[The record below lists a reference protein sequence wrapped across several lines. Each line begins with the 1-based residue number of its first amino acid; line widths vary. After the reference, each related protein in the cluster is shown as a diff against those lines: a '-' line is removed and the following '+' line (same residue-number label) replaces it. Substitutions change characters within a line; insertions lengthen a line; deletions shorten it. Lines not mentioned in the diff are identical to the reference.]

1 MKSIFNKLKKYYEIQ
16 SNFGILLLVGS
27 FFVFG
32 LAFLSIPSCS
42 FIDALNPITWGL
54 TVLMCFLILF
64 ILVFYKTIKIDFI
77 NISLVLFGIFALFS
91 SLING
96 MRAFVFTP
104 ILLATFSALIY
115 TFCISDKKV
124 IKPLFISAYIGD
136 ILFLFLFI
144 YQYRSDLIHLNFARL
159 GSAFGDINDIA
170 IFMGLGALISFMLT
184 FYSKKF
190 FLKICN
196 AFILC
201 LFGFCGL
208 SCGSKIFIIIIAIT
222 FVVGIFLIFGKKR
235 WWLSLIITCS
245 LIGLFF
251 LVINLPFMI
260 GLKTRFMNM
269 FATLKGEQKIDAGI
283 NGRDLS
289 TIDRVNM
296 FVDGITM
303 WLRKP
308 IFGYGIQGFFRAS
321 SYGKGWSH
329 NHISETLASF
339 GLIGAITYHFGFVKG
354 MAGYIKNKKDSYR
367 TMFFMIFI
375 FFIVCMISVALNSE
389 KIYAYLI
396 PLPIAF
402 LTNER
407 QLFEIKVAPIF
418 KRKEHKNDQ
427 NY

>member
-1 MKSIFNKLKKYYEIQ
+1 MKSLFNYLKNYFNLQ
-16 SNFGILLLVGS
+16 SNFGVFLLICS
-27 FFVFG
+27 FIVFG
-32 LAFLSIPSCS
+32 FAFLSIPACS
-42 FIDALNPITWGL
+42 FIVALNPITWAL
-54 TVLMCFLILF
+54 TILLCFLIIL
-64 ILVFYKTIKIDFI
+64 ILVFYGTIKIDFI

-104 ILLATFSALIY
+104 ILLAVFSALIY
-115 TFCISDKKV
+115 TFCINNRKV
-124 IKPLFISAYIGD
+124 IKPLFISAYVGD
-136 ILFLFLFI
+136 ILFLILFI
-144 YQYRSDLIHLNFARL
+144 FQYRSDLIHLNFARL

-170 IFMGLGALISFMLT
+170 IFMGFGAMTAFMFT
-184 FYSKKF
+184 FYSKKLLF
-190 FLKICN
+190 KILN

-201 LFGFCGL
+201 IFGFCGL
-208 SCGSKIFIIIIAIT
+208 SCGSKIFILIVAIT
-222 FVVGIFLIFGKKR
+222 FIVGIFFIFGKKR
-235 WWLSLIITCS
+235 WWLSIIVTCF
-245 LIGLFF
+245 LVGLFF
-251 LVINLPFMI
+251 AAINLPFLV
-260 GLKTRFMNM
+260 GLKNRFMNM
-269 FATLKGEQKIDAGI
+269 FATLKGEQKVDAGI

-308 IFGYGIQGFFRAS
+308 VLGYGIQGFFRAS

-339 GLIGAITYHFGFVKG
+339 GLVGAITFHFGFIRG
-354 MAGYIKNKKDSYR
+354 MCGYFKNKKDSYR
-367 TMFFMIFI
+367 TIFFMIFI
-375 FFIVCMISVALNSE
+375 FFIICMISVALNSE

-407 QLFEIKVAPIF
+407 QLYELKLSSIF
-418 KRKEHKNDQ
+418 KRKDHKND
-427 NY
+427 